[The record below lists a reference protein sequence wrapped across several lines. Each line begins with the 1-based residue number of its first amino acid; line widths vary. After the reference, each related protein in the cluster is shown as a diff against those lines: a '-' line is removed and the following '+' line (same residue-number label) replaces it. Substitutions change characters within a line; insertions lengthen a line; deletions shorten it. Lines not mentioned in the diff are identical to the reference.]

1 MSDKKKKAGE
11 PTYSEAS
18 GELEEIL
25 RVIESGELDLD
36 LLSEKV
42 ERAAALLTICRE
54 KLAVTE
60 TRVKKVVADLGEPDE
75 DRGAEDRTAEDRAP
89 DRRGG
94 GEADA

>member
-1 MSDKKKKAGE
+1 MSDKKKKPGE

-18 GELEEIL
+18 GELEAIL

-54 KLAVTE
+54 KLAATE
-60 TRVKKVVADLGEPDE
+60 TRVKKVVAELGRPDDDREPE
-75 DRGAEDRTAEDRAP
+75 DQRD
-89 DRRGG
+89 G
-94 GEADA
+94 GEASA

>member
-1 MSDKKKKAGE
+1 MSDKKKKPGE

-18 GELEEIL
+18 GELEAIL

-54 KLAVTE
+54 KLAATE
-60 TRVKKVVADLGEPDE
+60 TRVKKVVAELGEPDE
-75 DRGAEDRTAEDRAP
+75 DRAPEAE
-89 DRRGG
+89 RGG
-94 GEADA
+94 DEADT